1 MKFPV
6 LLAMWQEET
15 LKYYYFRL
23 VPVAVV
29 TGQWEGGLL
38 PVETDRSSCDHQP
51 TLEMLCPSATHQ
63 VDITQRLSDLNTF
76 IEELSAKQLRP
87 PETVEG
93 RDGEQEPSHGQ
104 SRVTFSGSWANDKA
118 VDLQWASSME
128 TKRYPI
134 VVFNCNILREAQS
147 NPAGSRYHLTFRL
160 VNGEARIISQIFLAN
175 GFQEVGS
182 CNQDFN
188 IMWTSSNPNPNLFKS
203 LLPHQRVNHFPRSYE
218 LTRKDRMYKN
228 IERLQQAKGLKH
240 FNFLPKTFILPSE
253 FTEFTATFNKMKG

>member
-1 MKFPV
+1 MFCST
-6 LLAMWQEET
+6 A
-15 LKYYYFRL
+15 
-23 VPVAVV
+23 
-29 TGQWEGGLL
+29 
-38 PVETDRSSCDHQP
+38 
-51 TLEMLCPSATHQ
+51 SATHQ
-63 VDITQRLSDLNTF
+63 VNITKRLSDLNNF
-76 IEELSAKQLRP
+76 IEELSAKQVRTQ
-87 PETVEG
+87 ETVES
-93 RDGEQEPSHGQ
+93 QERSHGQ

-134 VVFNCNILREAQS
+134 VVFNSNILREAQS

-188 IMWTSSNPNPNLFKS
+188 IMWTSSNPNPNVFKS

-240 FNFLPKTFILPSE
+240 FNFLPKTFILPTE
-253 FTEFTATFNKMKG
+253 FTEFTATFNKIKGNIHDHDLPPQGISNIMKAIT

>member
-1 MKFPV
+1 MAMTERGGLEILLFPSAPV
-6 LLAMWQEET
+6 LSA
-15 LKYYYFRL
+15 
-23 VPVAVV
+23 
-29 TGQWEGGLL
+29 QWEFCYQWRQSGL
-38 PVETDRSSCDHQP
+38 VGNNNHQQP
-51 TLEMLCPSATHQ
+51 LEMLCSPTTTTTTSQQDNVTR
-63 VDITQRLSDLNTF
+63 RLSDLNNF
-76 IEELSAKQLRP
+76 IEELSAKSVVSQ
-87 PETVEG
+87 ETVET
-93 RDGEQEPSHGQ
+93 SHGQ

-134 VVFNCNILREAQS
+134 VVFNSNILREAQS
-147 NPAGSRYHLTFRL
+147 NPAGARYHLTFRL

-240 FNFLPKTFILPSE
+240 FNFLPKTFILPTE
-253 FTEFTATFNKMKG
+253 FTEFTATFNKIKGNIHS

>member
-1 MKFPV
+1 
-6 LLAMWQEET
+6 
-15 LKYYYFRL
+15 
-23 VPVAVV
+23 
-29 TGQWEGGLL
+29 
-38 PVETDRSSCDHQP
+38 
-51 TLEMLCPSATHQ
+51 MLCPSNTHP
-63 VDITQRLSDLNTF
+63 VNITERLSDLNSF
-76 IEELSAKQLRP
+76 IEELSAKQLLSQGTQ
-87 PETVEG
+87 ETLESS
-93 RDGEQEPSHGQ
+93 RDGEQGASHGQ

-240 FNFLPKTFILPSE
+240 FNFLPKTFILPTE
-253 FTEFTATFNKMKG
+253 FTEFTATFNKIKGNIHDHDLPPPGNIKYYERYNLTILQTSFSLEKFT